1 MLKKKADPN
10 QWSEKGSDDKGGE
23 DMTPLDI
30 AVKTQSPMFAY
41 SLMKLGCK
49 LNRVSLKESTIIFST
64 IDDDDDV
71 G

>member
-1 MLKKKADPN
+1 MERKADPD
-10 QWSEKGSDDKGGE
+10 QWSERGSDDKGGE
-23 DMTPLDI
+23 DYTPLDL
-30 AVKTQSPMFAY
+30 AVKTQSPMFAHA
-41 SLMKLGCK
+41 LMKLGCK